1 MAQRN
6 GDGVVYHRSDCGE
19 DYVRWYG
26 LGGDGKGQPCDRW
39 LTFCPDW
46 VYKMV
51 HYFDWNFRAEDLA
64 LYNKSLYNAY
74 DDMVAKGGKLPLN
87 GVVVDWNGQP
97 TYVGIDP
104 NYAGPYLAAREVF
117 RAEVFAING
126 GQDTSNMPDF
136 REVSVDMSGTKAWV

>member
-1 MAQRN
+1 MSKRN
-6 GDGVVYHRSDCGE
+6 GDGIVYHGSDCGE

-26 LGGDGKGQPCDRW
+26 LGGDGEGQPCDRW
-39 LTFCPDW
+39 LVGLPDW

-74 DDMVAKGGKLPLN
+74 ADMVSKGGGLPLN
-87 GVVVDWNGQP
+87 GKVVDWNGTP
-97 TYVGIDP
+97 TRVAIDP
-104 NYAGPYLAAREVF
+104 IYAGPYLEAREAF
-117 RAEVFAING
+117 RAEVYAING
-126 GQDTSNMPDF
+126 NQDTSNMPDF

>member
-1 MAQRN
+1 
-6 GDGVVYHRSDCGE
+6 
-19 DYVRWYG
+19 
-26 LGGDGKGQPCDRW
+26 
-39 LTFCPDW
+39 
-46 VYKMV
+46 
-51 HYFDWNFRAEDLA
+51 
-64 LYNKSLYNAY
+64 
-74 DDMVAKGGKLPLN
+74 MVAKGGKLPLN

-136 REVSVDMSGTKAWV
+136 REVSVDMNGTKAWV